1 SPAGHQPGRAAS
13 RRRAR
18 IPGAATQS
26 PRSAAGRGC
35 GAPDGEPG
43 CGAVRGARPGGAAI
57 LCPTDTNA
65 SAVAEICARLDGVPP
80 AIELAA
86 ARIKHFTAHALLAR
100 IQSAGTLAFLT
111 GGPRDAPARQ
121 QTIRD
126 TIAWSYSLLDPD
138 DQRLFR
144 RLGVFTG
151 GGGGG
156 ILAAG
161 GSPGGSRA
169 ARRPP
174 PRPQPTR

>member
-1 SPAGHQPGRAAS
+1 
-13 RRRAR
+13 
-18 IPGAATQS
+18 
-26 PRSAAGRGC
+26 GC

-57 LCPTDTNA
+57 LCLTDTNA
-65 SAVAEICARLDGVPP
+65 SAVAEICARLDGLPL

-111 GGPRDAPARQ
+111 RGSRCPRARQ

-151 GGGGG
+151 GWTADIAAKVVSEDDSRPDRAFATGELLDG
-156 ILAAG
+156 LAVLIDN
-161 GSPGGSRA
+161 
-169 ARRPP
+169 
-174 PRPQPTR
+174 